1 MPAGHT
7 RLCKLIHF
15 NYPTDDVQGGA
26 VPSGTVLYENLEIRL
41 KAEKPTMALLEQGV
55 TVTSI
60 WSALLFPG
68 NINISEN
75 DQIEITAPMYGWY
88 AGKRFR
94 VIGVQRAS
102 ANPYVDENQIRVTLK
117 RWGESHSNNL
127 Q

>member
-41 KAEKPTMALLEQGV
+41 KAEKPTVVLLEQGV
-55 TVTSI
+55 DVQPVF
-60 WSALLFPG
+60 SALLFPG
-68 NINISEN
+68 NINIEHN
-75 DQIEITAPMYGWY
+75 DQIQITAPAYGWY
-88 AGKRFR
+88 ANKKFR
-94 VIGVQRAS
+94 VIGIQRAS
-102 ANPYVDENQIRVTLK
+102 ANPWVDENQIRVTLK
-117 RWGESHSNNL
+117 RWESHSNDV